1 MSLRFG
7 IPFMVLVGLLG
18 LSLVVAAE
26 EEPEGMGMEHMAL
39 AQGVVRSLGRQG
51 DLPADATPAD
61 FATYLQGMGIAP
73 MRGWISGAEVS
84 KDDLAVVTIEALGLL
99 GEVEDPANVSSYM
112 AVLSEREIVLTTVM
126 DVITNVAVQTE
137 IAKLVVYS
145 PITILYETFLTP
157 VVAH

>member
-1 MSLRFG
+1 MSLRFA
-7 IPFMVLVGLLG
+7 IPAMVLVGVLG

-26 EEPEGMGMEHMAL
+26 EEAEGMGMEHMAL
-39 AQGVVRSLGRQG
+39 AQCLVRALGRQG
-51 DLPADATPAD
+51 DLPADVTPAD
-61 FATYLQGMGIAP
+61 FATYLQGMGISP

-84 KDDLAVVTIEALGLL
+84 KDDLAVVTIQALGLL

-112 AVLSEREIVLTTVM
+112 AVLSERQIVLTTVM
-126 DVITNVAVQTE
+126 EVITNVTVQAE
-137 IAKLVVYS
+137 IANLVVYS